1 MRPEGMQRSQVI
13 ELALVDDDPHDREMF
28 ARTVQDHPDMAL
40 VHVADRGPFVPVGI
54 KCFFF
59 S

>member
-1 MRPEGMQRSQVI
+1 MQRSQVI